1 MNAKA
6 ITLSARVYG
15 SLFVLYPRTFRTEFR
30 HELVCHFLEGT
41 QRAKDRGGALD
52 VARLWAG
59 YADDFFWNLIIQWF
73 RTGLP
78 GLIGIS
84 ASSTCLLVALLAL
97 QGIPQAHP
105 LFRWL
110 HLLWLGAA
118 AAVVSLSI
126 LLARYFS
133 RWSI

>member
-1 MNAKA
+1 MNSQA

-30 HELVCHFLEGT
+30 NELVCHFLEGT
-41 QRAKDRGGALD
+41 QRAKDRGGAFD
-52 VARLWAG
+52 VARLWAD
-59 YADDFFWNLIIQWF
+59 YAVDFFWNLIIQWF

-78 GLIGIS
+78 ALIGIS
-84 ASSTCLLVALLAL
+84 GCSTCLLVALLAL

-105 LFRWL
+105 LFRAL
-110 HLLWLGAA
+110 HLLWLGAVV
-118 AAVVSLSI
+118 AVMSLSI

-133 RWSI
+133 RRSI